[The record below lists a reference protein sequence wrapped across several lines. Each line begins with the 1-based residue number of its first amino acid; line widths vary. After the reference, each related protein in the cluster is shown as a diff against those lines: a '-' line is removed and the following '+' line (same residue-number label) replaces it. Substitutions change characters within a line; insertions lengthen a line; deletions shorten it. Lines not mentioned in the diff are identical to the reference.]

1 MSGFPGSP
9 RTLRGAILSV
19 DATNPVPRVVTFQ
32 FNPDAV
38 TRTLAPRSAPAA
50 QPAGP
55 GDALRLHGAPVETIT
70 MTVEVDA
77 ADQLASGDPVA
88 AAVGIAP
95 QLAALEILLYPS
107 STQVVANS
115 ALLLAGTIEIL
126 PPAAPLTVLA
136 WGPTRVVPVRLTS
149 LAVTE
154 QAFDP
159 ALNPVRASVA
169 LTAQTLTYDDLQ
181 VTDAG
186 YALFLAHQVIKE
198 TLAGTAGARTALAA
212 GG

>member
-1 MSGFPGSP
+1 MGSFPGSP
-9 RTLRGAILSV
+9 RTLGGAILSV
-19 DATNPVPRVVTFQ
+19 ENTVSVPRVVTFQ

-50 QPAGP
+50 QQVAPA
-55 GDALRLHGAPVETIT
+55 DALWVYGAPVETST
-70 MTVEVDA
+70 VTVEVDA

-95 QLAALEILLYPS
+95 QLAALEMPLYPS
-107 STQVVANS
+107 SAQVVANS

-136 WGPTRVVPVRLTS
+136 WGPTRVVPVRRTS

-159 ALNPVRASVA
+159 ALN
-169 LTAQTLTYDDLQ
+169 
-181 VTDAG
+181 
-186 YALFLAHQVIKE
+186 
-198 TLAGTAGARTALAA
+198 
-212 GG
+212 